1 MLNNKDREVICSL
14 VVYKKMMEYC
24 LKHHVRCQN
33 QFEPEQP
40 DVLPFAEIYRRMKQE
55 ENNK

>member
-1 MLNNKDREVICSL
+1 MLNNKDREVIYCL

-33 QFEPEQP
+33 QFEHEQP

-55 ENNK
+55 EK